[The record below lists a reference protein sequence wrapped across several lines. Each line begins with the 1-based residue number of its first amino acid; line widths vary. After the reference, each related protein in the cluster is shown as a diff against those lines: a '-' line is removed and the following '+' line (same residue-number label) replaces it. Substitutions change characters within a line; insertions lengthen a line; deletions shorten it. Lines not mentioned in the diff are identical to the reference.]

1 MIGQKRGITMIQM
14 VITIVMMILIAGF
27 SIYNSRDTIIETKL
41 SKTYNEM
48 MTVKE
53 AVLGLETLEIVDITD
68 IGTELPD
75 FSSYTQLMPYYN
87 SGDHEYYLL
96 DFKNNGDAIAE
107 VLEIRNIENN
117 YIVNVK
123 NIEDIKIFLVNGVKI
138 GDNVY
143 YSDDEILKKYNDIF
157 AGRQ

>member
-1 MIGQKRGITMIQM
+1 MMEQKRGITMIQM

-53 AVLGLETLEIVDITD
+53 AVLGLETLEIVDIKD
-68 IGTELPD
+68 IGTKLSD

-87 SGDHEYYLL
+87 SGDNEYYLL
-96 DFKNNGDAIAE
+96 DFKSNGDAISD

-123 NIEDIKIFLVNGVKI
+123 NMEDIEIFLVNGVKI

-157 AGRQ
+157 AGR